1 MAGHNNQLT
10 LVRLNSLSS
19 NQGELRRFLETDV
32 GKEIN
37 LKISKAVGQYMRMME
52 ELQYMEEK
60 LPGLLGDLKTIQQ
73 KVDKRHK
80 RSNVATVGGCATSI
94 VGGAM
99 IVGGIAAAPFTFG
112 TSIGL
117 TAVGTAVTAA
127 GTITTTVAKT
137 GDFILGAS
145 DLKKTNKMVDEFNG
159 HYKAAKEAYETVNQ
173 ICQELT
179 AVLPAL
185 EGKNA
190 KGISAALNS
199 IVSAAGFAIDSTRMP
214 KTAISSGLNALTIC
228 KAVVSPAE
236 LHAATRLLALA
247 PAKAMPL
254 TRQFLVE
261 AVSAARCATRLD
273 TSGFRLAVMTSFR
286 TASVMIK
293 TAGAALAVGG
303 IILDAY
309 TLYSAGKELYK
320 DKKCKVSQKIS
331 KHIEQLEDLG
341 CGLEEL
347 NQQLAAN
354 VKSITD

>member
-10 LVRLNSLSS
+10 LARLNSLSS

-37 LKISKAVGQYMRMME
+37 SKISKAVEQYMRMME

-60 LPGLLGDLKTIQQ
+60 LPGLLGDLKAIQQ

-117 TAVGTAVTAA
+117 TAAGTAVTAA

-185 EGKNA
+185 EGRNA
-190 KGISAALNS
+190 KGISASLNA

-214 KTAISSGLNALTIC
+214 KTAISSGLSALRIC
-228 KAVVSPAE
+228 KAVISPAE
-236 LHAATRLLALA
+236 LHAASRLALA

-261 AVSAARCATRLD
+261 AVSAARYATRLD
-273 TSGFRLAVMTSFR
+273 ASGFRLAVMTSFR
-286 TASVMIK
+286 TASFMIK

-303 IILDAY
+303 IILDVY

-320 DKKCKVSQKIS
+320 DNKCKVSQKIS
-331 KHIEQLEDLG
+331 KHIEQLEDVG
-341 CGLEEL
+341 RGLEEL
-347 NQQLAAN
+347 NQQLAAH